1 MTGMTQRSCRVDR
14 EHLARL
20 LDANFPID
28 TIDHAFA
35 YGSAVF
41 TQPGLYPS
49 GAGPGAGPGTDTAML
64 DLIFTVSDPVAWHR
78 HNLARNPHHYAFPMA
93 LLGAPAINW
102 ASEYI
107 GCGVYFNP
115 MVRLETKNGQSLV
128 VKYGVASTE
137 SVERDLL
144 DWNALYVAGR
154 LHKAVETLVEDR
166 RIAAAQ
172 QTNLS
177 NALRTALCLLMLEN
191 TDPDSDRYLNGH
203 RGESRTSRGRYPIG
217 TVIRTIVSL
226 SYTGDIRV
234 GIAEDAKK
242 VERIVEGSWDRLVD
256 MYTPA
261 IAREVERGTLVLPGA
276 SGPSGSSG
284 SSGSSG
290 PSGPSGR
297 HAPLAIDHD
306 GLVEIPERD
315 AHQSLLSRSSLPAA
329 LRQRIQADG
338 AMTHAALAT
347 ALAATVRR
355 SSARQAA
362 LGLISAGPLRAAS
375 YLRDKLSK
383 C

>member
-1 MTGMTQRSCRVDR
+1 M
-14 EHLARL
+14 
-20 LDANFPID
+20 
-28 TIDHAFA
+28 
-35 YGSAVF
+35 
-41 TQPGLYPS
+41 
-49 GAGPGAGPGTDTAML
+49 
-64 DLIFTVSDPVAWHR
+64 
-78 HNLARNPHHYAFPMA
+78 
-93 LLGAPAINW
+93 
-102 ASEYI
+102 
-107 GCGVYFNP
+107 
-115 MVRLETKNGQSLV
+115 

-177 NALRTALCLLMLEN
+177 NALRTALCLLMLEKPDP
-191 TDPDSDRYLNGH
+191 DPDSDRYSNGH
-203 RGESRTSRGRYPIG
+203 GGKSHASRGRLYPIG

-261 IAREVERGTLVLPGA
+261 IAREVERGTLVLPG
-276 SGPSGSSG
+276 SRGPSG

-290 PSGPSGR
+290 PSGSSGC

-306 GLVEIPERD
+306 ALVEIPERD

-338 AMTHAALAT
+338 AMTHAALAS

-383 C
+383 TLS

>member
-1 MTGMTQRSCRVDR
+1 MTQRSCRVDR

-49 GAGPGAGPGTDTAML
+49 GAGPGAGAGADTAML

-78 HNLARNPHHYAFPMA
+78 LNLARNPHHYAFPMS

-115 MVRLETKNGQSLV
+115 MVRLETKNEQPLV

-177 NALRTALCLLMLEN
+177 NALRTALCLLMLEKPDP
-191 TDPDSDRYLNGH
+191 DPDSDRYSNGH
-203 RGESRTSRGRYPIG
+203 GGKSHASRGRLYPIG

-261 IAREVERGTLVLPGA
+261 IAREVERGTLVLPG
-276 SGPSGSSG
+276 SRGPSGSR
-284 SSGSSG
+284 GSSG
-290 PSGPSGR
+290 PSGSRGC

-306 GLVEIPERD
+306 ALVEIPERD

-338 AMTHAALAT
+338 AMTHAALAS

-383 C
+383 TLS